1 MSQNS
6 AIPLLRTPRAEDLA
20 LSRLHN
26 AAGLQISLLPNG
38 SVFAI
43 EHVQQGLRI
52 MVNRTLGSLIA
63 GGMGRVCLRIGGDEA
78 QILPVAG
85 AEVRGRIGATDERFV
100 WVGDESDQNWMRG
113 GSYMVTRRIRMLL
126 EIWDRSSLEDQEQ
139 TIGRRKYSG
148 APLTGIRWPNEIR
161 LYAR

>member
-113 GSYMVTRRIRMLL
+113 GSYLCHESYCWRYRV
-126 EIWDRSSLEDQEQ
+126 DSRSANTPDSSAGNVGFRVAADV
-139 TIGRRKYSG
+139 GG
-148 APLTGIRWPNEIR
+148 
-161 LYAR
+161 